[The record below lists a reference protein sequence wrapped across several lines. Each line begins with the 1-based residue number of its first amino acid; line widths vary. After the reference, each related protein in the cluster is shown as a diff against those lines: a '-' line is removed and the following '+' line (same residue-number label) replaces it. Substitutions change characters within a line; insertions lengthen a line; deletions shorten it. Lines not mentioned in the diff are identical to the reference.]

1 MWNTFILDPMINA
14 LLFLYQLLGHN
25 FALAIIMFTVL
36 IRLLTFPLTYQQQK
50 STQKQQ
56 KLMQS
61 KEWQE
66 VQKKH
71 AKDREKLASEQM
83 RMYREAGANPL
94 GGCLPTLIQL
104 PILIGLYQAI
114 MRTLGASPL
123 QLIDLTRQIYDFFP
137 NATSL
142 IPIDNHF
149 LWMNLAQP
157 ERLYLPFLPDFGIPV
172 LAILVL
178 VTTWFSQKLITP
190 PSADAQGAQMTRMMN
205 LYMPVLLGYFALTFS
220 SGLSVYFVVSNLL
233 AIGQYALM
241 GKVDWRRALGL
252 KPAIKAVK

>member
-66 VQKKH
+66 VQKKY

-83 RMYREAGANPL
+83 RMYKEAGANPL
-94 GGCLPTLIQL
+94 GG
-104 PILIGLYQAI
+104 
-114 MRTLGASPL
+114 
-123 QLIDLTRQIYDFFP
+123 
-137 NATSL
+137 
-142 IPIDNHF
+142 
-149 LWMNLAQP
+149 
-157 ERLYLPFLPDFGIPV
+157 
-172 LAILVL
+172 
-178 VTTWFSQKLITP
+178 
-190 PSADAQGAQMTRMMN
+190 
-205 LYMPVLLGYFALTFS
+205 
-220 SGLSVYFVVSNLL
+220 
-233 AIGQYALM
+233 
-241 GKVDWRRALGL
+241 
-252 KPAIKAVK
+252 